1 MLDPRI
7 YRTGLVAVVLAVIVF
22 AFSFQDQ
29 QGSLGATL
37 APDAFNGQNAYR
49 DATNLAQHYG
59 HRQAGSASDNAIAA
73 AIAQRLHVDDFSVST
88 QSFQAPTPSGTR
100 TLRNVIGIRSGF
112 SSGSIVVIARR
123 DATGSPATVEES
135 GTGVLLDLARVLSG
149 ETLNHTLVLA
159 STSGSTG
166 AAGATQLIHAL
177 PGPIDAVLVLGDM
190 ASTTV
195 RPPLVVPWSDGQQI
209 APPLLRNTAAGAL
222 STQAGLV
229 AGGGS
234 LTGQFVHLAFPL
246 TVTEQGPFNAQGI
259 PAVLLSA
266 SGERTPAADAPLS
279 LGQISQ
285 FGRTAQEVISAL
297 DSGGPVPAPSAYLLM
312 GGNMVPAWAVRL
324 LVLGLILPVLGTT
337 IDAFARARR
346 RGHPVGPWA
355 ARVLAAGVPLAL
367 GVAIV
372 LFAKAV
378 GLLQMA
384 PPGAAAPGAV
394 PLHTTGTVLLITI
407 TCLIAIVY
415 WLLTRTGVLVMANGD
430 PGAAAALLI
439 VMCALAIAIWATNPF
454 AAALLVPALHLW
466 MWALMPQTRI
476 HPVLRASLLV
486 AGLAPPLLVLAYYMT
501 TLGFNPI
508 TFAWTGAMM
517 IASGQIS
524 PLVALEWCAA
534 GACAVWGVAIAAW
547 SARHE
552 RPQELPVTVRGPVT
566 YAGPG
571 SLGGTESAL
580 RR

>member
-37 APDAFNGQNAYR
+37 APDAFNAQNAYR
-49 DATNLAQHYG
+49 DAINLAQHYR
-59 HRQAGSASDNAIAA
+59 HRQAGSASDDAIAA
-73 AIAQRLHVDDFSVST
+73 EIAQRLHANDFSVSN

-100 TLRNVIGIRSGF
+100 TLRNVIGVRSGVA
-112 SSGSIVVIARR
+112 SGSIVVIAHR
-123 DATGSPATVEES
+123 DATGSPAKLEES

-149 ETLNHTLVLA
+149 ETINHTVVLA

-166 AAGATQLIHAL
+166 AAGATQLIRAL

-190 ASTTV
+190 ASRTV

-209 APPLLRNTAAGAL
+209 APALLRNTVAGAL
-222 STQAGLV
+222 STQAGLA
-229 AGGGS
+229 AGGNS
-234 LTGQFVHLAFPL
+234 LVGQFAHLAFPF
-246 TVTEQGPFNAQGI
+246 TVSEQGPFNARGI

-266 SGERTPAADAPLS
+266 SGERTPAANAPLS
-279 LGQISQ
+279 LAQIDQ

-297 DSGGPVPAPSAYLLM
+297 DGGSPVPAPSAYLLM
-312 GGNMVPAWAVRL
+312 GGNVVPAWAVRL
-324 LVLGLILPVLGTT
+324 LVLGLILPVLGAT

-355 ARVLAAGVPLAL
+355 ARVLAAGVPFAL

-378 GLLQMA
+378 GLLRVA
-384 PPGAAAPGAV
+384 PPAAAAAGAV
-394 PLHTTGTVLLITI
+394 PLRTSGTAILVAIA
-407 TCLIAIVY
+407 CVIAIVF
-415 WLLTRTGVLVMANGD
+415 WLLRRTGVLVNASGN

-439 VMCALAIAIWATNPF
+439 VMCALAIAIWVTNPF

-466 MWALMPQTRI
+466 MWVLMPQTRM
-476 HPVLRASLLV
+476 HPALRGSLFV
-486 AGLAPPLLVLAYYMT
+486 AGLAPPLLVLVYFMV

-508 TFAWTGAMM
+508 TFAWTGSMM

-534 GACAVWGVAIAAW
+534 AACALWGIAIAAW
-547 SARHE
+547 GARQE
-552 RPQELPVTVRGPVT
+552 QPQEVPVTVRGPVT

-571 SLGGTESAL
+571 SLGGTKSAL